1 MATVTSKKAHSK
13 GKASAI
19 GVTIRIRKGKHA
31 DALVLDVV
39 DRGQRTREHLGL
51 YLTGDRDKD
60 RETMLLAEQIKAK
73 RLRERAMR
81 RSGFEE
87 MQLRLDED
95 FLLFYDD
102 LMKDH
107 GKPWRNVRAHLTR
120 FCTVRPRFGDIGETW
135 IDGFRRHLEKQGLRT
150 NSIATYMDVLKT
162 SFNVAVRRKII
173 AVNPFVYTRSTKRV
187 RTNREFLTLE
197 ELRLLWASNAEH
209 DMVKRSFLFACL
221 TGLRISDLKQLR
233 WSNIL
238 DTEIRIV
245 QKKTGD
251 HITIPLSEQ
260 ARQILPE
267 KGTAK
272 SGDLIFA
279 YPSRDDV
286 YNDRLLKWMRSVGI
300 TKHVTSHVA
309 RHTFATLLVTQ
320 GTDLYAVQHLLG
332 HRDLRVTQIYAKL
345 VDQRKVDA
353 IKSLP
358 TL

>member
-1 MATVTSKKAHSK
+1 M
-13 GKASAI
+13 
-19 GVTIRIRKGKHA
+19 
-31 DALVLDVV
+31 
-39 DRGQRTREHLGL
+39 
-51 YLTGDRDKD
+51 
-60 RETMLLAEQIKAK
+60 
-73 RLRERAMR
+73 
-81 RSGFEE
+81 
-87 MQLRLDED
+87 
-95 FLLFYDD
+95 
-102 LMKDH
+102 
-107 GKPWRNVRAHLTR
+107 
-120 FCTVRPRFGDIGETW
+120 
-135 IDGFRRHLEKQGLRT
+135 
-150 NSIATYMDVLKT
+150 
-162 SFNVAVRRKII
+162 
-173 AVNPFVYTRSTKRV
+173 
-187 RTNREFLTLE
+187 
-197 ELRLLWASNAEH
+197 LWASEAEH

-221 TGLRISDLKQLR
+221 TGLRISDLKQIR
-233 WSNIL
+233 WQNIL

-272 SGDLIFA
+272 NGDLIFA

-286 YNDRLLKWMRSVGI
+286 YNDRLLKWIQSVGI
-300 TKHVTSHVA
+300 KKHVTSHVA

-358 TL
+358 LL